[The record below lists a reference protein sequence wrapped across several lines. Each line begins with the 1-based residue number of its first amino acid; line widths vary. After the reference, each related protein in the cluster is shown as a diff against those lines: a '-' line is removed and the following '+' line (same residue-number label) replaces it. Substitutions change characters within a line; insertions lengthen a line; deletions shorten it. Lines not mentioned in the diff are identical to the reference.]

1 MRRLFAPLRPE
12 SSHLLHLDALR
23 LIASA
28 GIVIVHLSG
37 LVDAGVWSKHFL
49 FATGPLALFVDMFF
63 AVSGF
68 VIAFVYSDKI
78 EDARSYGSYL
88 RKRLARLVPLHWA
101 TLAILVLIGVLLQS
115 RNIHINHSEGYEWRC
130 LPTNFLLLHSTGL
143 LCPNLSFNGASWS
156 ISAEMIMYFT
166 APALFWVM
174 RRNVTA
180 LGLMAAGIWLAL
192 TLGTHGAN
200 AWYTW
205 TWNGGFIRAI
215 PSFIFGAWLFAVR
228 DAMSRVQFAG
238 VAFWLC
244 VCGFLVGCCVGLPA
258 IGLLLT
264 LYLAVAFGIAADA
277 QQRRSRI
284 VSMLAAGGQL
294 TYSSYM
300 LHTLVIMVLLNGIAD
315 RILDTHGLA
324 RNLLALIAFGMVWPV
339 SYLSLVLFEKPAR
352 RWISGGKGKA
362 SPSDNLEAAGRFGSV
377 AVTAVELPSVAR
389 DSASKT

>member
-12 SSHLLHLDALR
+12 SGHLLHLDALR

-28 GIVIVHLSG
+28 GIVIYHLSG
-37 LVDAGVWSKHFL
+37 FVDAGAWSEQFL
-49 FATGPLALFVDMFF
+49 IATGPLTLFIDMFF

-68 VIAFVYSDKI
+68 VIAFVYSRKI
-78 EDARSYGSYL
+78 ADARSYGSFL

-101 TLAILVLIGVLLQS
+101 TLAIFVLIDVFLRS
-115 RNIHINHSEGYEWRC
+115 RNIHVNHSEVYEWRC

-143 LCPNLSFNGASWS
+143 LCPNLSFNGVSWS

-166 APALFWVM
+166 APALFWVL

-200 AWYTW
+200 GWYNW
-205 TWNGGFIRAI
+205 TSTGGFIRAI

-228 DAMSRVQFAG
+228 EAMSKVPFAG

-244 VCGFLVGCCVGLPA
+244 VCSFLVGCCVGLPA

-264 LYLAVAFGIAADA
+264 LYLAVAFGVAADA

-284 VSMLAAGGQL
+284 VSTLAAGGQL

-300 LHTLVIMVLLNGIAD
+300 LHTLLITVLLNGIAD
-315 RILDTHGLA
+315 RILHTHGLA
-324 RNLLALIAFGMVWPV
+324 RNFLVLIAFGMVWPV

-352 RWISGGKGKA
+352 RWISGAKGKA
-362 SPSDNLEAAGRFGSV
+362 SPSDNLDAAGAFGNI
-377 AVTAVELPSVAR
+377 ALTAVELHGVAR
-389 DSASKT
+389 DSANKN

>member
-49 FATGPLALFVDMFF
+49 FATGPLGLFVDMFF
-63 AVSGF
+63 TVSGF
-68 VIAFVYSDKI
+68 VIAFVYSRKI

-88 RKRLARLVPLHWA
+88 RKRLARLVPLHFA
-101 TLAILVLIGVLLQS
+101 TLAVFVLIGVLLRS
-115 RNIHINHSEGYEWRC
+115 RNIHVNHSEGYEWRC

-192 TLGTHGAN
+192 TLGTLGAHG
-200 AWYTW
+200 WYTW
-205 TWNGGFIRAI
+205 TWDGGFIRAI
-215 PSFIFGAWLFAVR
+215 PSFIFGVWLFAVR
-228 DAMSRVQFAG
+228 EAMSTVPFAG

-244 VCGFLVGCCVGLPA
+244 VCVFLVGCCVGLPA

-264 LYLAVAFGIAADA
+264 LYLAVAFGIAADT

-284 VSMLAAGGQL
+284 VSTLAAGGQL

-300 LHTLVIMVLLNGIAD
+300 LHTLVIVVLLNGIAD
-315 RILDTHGLA
+315 RILDTHGLV
-324 RNLLALIAFGMVWPV
+324 RNLLVLIAFGMVWPV

-352 RWISGGKGKA
+352 RWISGAKGKA
-362 SPSDNLEAAGRFGSV
+362 SPSDNLEAAGGFGNV
-377 AVTAVELPSVAR
+377 ALTVVELRGAAR
-389 DSASKT
+389 